1 MTCDGFSVRG
11 RHLCEDFGLCIADR
25 SLAVPA
31 QKRATV
37 SIPFSHGEIDFSAIN
52 GEVYYESRELAYSI
66 DLIADDPAELEAQ
79 VSEVA
84 QWLAPVCND
93 DIAEDSMPGYHW
105 RASAAS
111 VGVSR
116 DDSGTAA
123 TVEAKFSAYPFALA
137 DEECEARIAVGT
149 NPVVNRG
156 SMRARI
162 SIVPEGTVTLT
173 VGTLRQT
180 FSGPTATNLYLAP
193 GENEVE
199 VSGGSA
205 LIRWREGML

>member
-25 SLAVPA
+25 SLTVPA

-37 SIPFSHGEIDFSAIN
+37 SIPFAHGEIDFSALN

-66 DLIADDPAELEAQ
+66 DLIADTPEELEAR

-84 QWLAPVCND
+84 AWLSPVCND
-93 DIAEDSMPGYHW
+93 DIAEDALPGYHW
-105 RASAAS
+105 RASALA

-116 DDSGTAA
+116 DESGTTA

-137 DEECEARIAVGT
+137 DEESEARISVGA
-149 NPVVNRG
+149 NPIVNRG
-156 SMRARI
+156 SMRARLF
-162 SIVPEGTVTLT
+162 IVPDSTVTLA
-173 VGTLRQT
+173 VGNLKQT
-180 FSGPTATNLYLAP
+180 FNGPTATNLYIAP
-193 GENEVE
+193 GDNEVR

-205 LIRWREGML
+205 LIRWREGIL